1 MLSNKMDHK
10 EFLTSYLNDFSGL
23 VKPDRK
29 YNWSVGKSCRSAK
42 SDPQRLVKRY
52 FIFGNGGSA
61 AIASHFSV
69 DLTKNAGLRC
79 VNFNDADLITCFAN
93 DYGFERWVEKTVD
106 FYGDAGD
113 LLIVI
118 SSSGSSENML
128 KGVQAA
134 RNKNF
139 RAVVT
144 LSGFA
149 EANPLR
155 QLGDINLWVNSK
167 AYNFVENVH
176 QVWLLAIVDLIIG
189 RREYSAWYFKQIL
202 MEQ

>member
-1 MLSNKMDHK
+1 MDPK
-10 EFLTSYLNDFSGL
+10 EFLRSYLNDFSDL
-23 VKPDRK
+23 VKSDERTIEQLEEVADLLK
-29 YNWSVGKSCRSAK
+29 VVHSDGKK
-42 SDPQRLVKRY
+42 TLV
-52 FIFGNGGSA
+52 FGNGGSA
-61 AIASHFSV
+61 AMASHFSV

-79 VNFNDADLITCFAN
+79 VNFNEADLITCFAN

-106 FYGDAGD
+106 FYGDEGD

-128 KGVQAA
+128 NGVKAA
-134 RNKNF
+134 RDGNF

-149 EANPLR
+149 ADNPLR
-155 QLGDINLWVNSK
+155 QLGDINLWINNR
-167 AYNFVENVH
+167 AYNFVENIH

-189 RREYSAWYFKQIL
+189 SREYSA
-202 MEQ
+202 